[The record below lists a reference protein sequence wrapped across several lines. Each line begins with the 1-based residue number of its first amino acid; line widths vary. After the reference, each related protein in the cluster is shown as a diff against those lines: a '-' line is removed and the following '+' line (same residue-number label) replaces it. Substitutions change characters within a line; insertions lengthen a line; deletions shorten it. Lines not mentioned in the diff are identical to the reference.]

1 MMFAWSPGVLGY
13 ACEWLTPRAHRVQA
27 VEGKERDLRER
38 GAAWDPPS
46 VSTMLRSLPFLADTS
61 ETLFEEVMLQGHMVK
76 YQKGAVIAP
85 AGGKAA
91 SHSEPPFV
99 GVILSGLAATTVA
112 PYTVLS
118 QGLHGGP
125 SCPERLEENSTAF
138 LTRGSVFGILGTL
151 TGHSM
156 PGRGAIVA
164 HSDTSATHVFQM
176 PKKVFDEA
184 RSPCSTP
191 GCLVTAAP
199 SIRHRRM
206 HAGRGA
212 CGRRRRQLQEAHAE
226 PVPPGSDPDSG
237 ALPGAVC
244 GGGL

>member
-91 SHSEPPFV
+91 CHSEPPQPLHPTLFCRRACMV
-99 GVILSGLAATTVA
+99 AQAAQSGW
-112 PYTVLS
+112 
-118 QGLHGGP
+118 
-125 SCPERLEENSTAF
+125 RRTA
-138 LTRGSVFGILGTL
+138 R
-151 TGHSM
+151 
-156 PGRGAIVA
+156 
-164 HSDTSATHVFQM
+164 
-176 PKKVFDEA
+176 
-184 RSPCSTP
+184 RS
-191 GCLVTAAP
+191 
-199 SIRHRRM
+199 
-206 HAGRGA
+206 
-212 CGRRRRQLQEAHAE
+212 
-226 PVPPGSDPDSG
+226 
-237 ALPGAVC
+237 
-244 GGGL
+244 